1 MSEINSNNIIL
12 PDVGATSN
20 EPTITAKDIADV
32 KTTIDNVEYTID
44 KDGNAIDA
52 DNKIV
57 FTKQEIEDKNKTSN
71 ATTSTTEEEIEIDD
85 VKSSLV
91 PK

>member
-1 MSEINSNNIIL
+1 MSEINSNDIIL
-12 PDVGATSN
+12 PDVGTTPN

-44 KDGNAIDA
+44 KDGNAVDT
-52 DNKIV
+52 DNKII

-71 ATTSTTEEEIEIDD
+71 TTTSTTKEEIEKDD
-85 VKSSLV
+85 VK
-91 PK
+91 